1 MLPKRSDD
9 LHFIHEGLRQ
19 SDPALPAEDEEFV
32 RKEAAG
38 RDIFDFFDYAASTD
52 AQVSLQNVR
61 KVRFV
66 NVDEVATLL
75 D

>member
-1 MLPKRSDD
+1 M
-9 LHFIHEGLRQ
+9 
-19 SDPALPAEDEEFV
+19 
-32 RKEAAG
+32 RKDAAG
-38 RDIFDFFDYAASTD
+38 REIFDLSDYAASAN

-66 NVDEVATLL
+66 DVDEVATLL